1 MNIREYLNSNP
12 AIIDFFLIEW
22 LDDDILSIQV
32 KTYEDA
38 IEIVKYL
45 ETLDYQLEKWQE
57 IDDFVEVLFERLY
70 EGKNNIKKCTLK
82 TLKE

>member
-1 MNIREYLNSNP
+1 MNIREYLNNNP

-70 EGKNNIKKCTLK
+70 EGKKKWNLIQN
-82 TLKE
+82 LW

>member
-70 EGKNNIKKCTLK
+70 EGKKKWNLIQTLW
-82 TLKE
+82 

>member
-38 IEIVKYL
+38 IEIVKYV

-70 EGKNNIKKCTLK
+70 EGKKKWNLIQTLW
-82 TLKE
+82 

>member
-70 EGKNNIKKCTLK
+70 EGKKKWNLIQN
-82 TLKE
+82 LW